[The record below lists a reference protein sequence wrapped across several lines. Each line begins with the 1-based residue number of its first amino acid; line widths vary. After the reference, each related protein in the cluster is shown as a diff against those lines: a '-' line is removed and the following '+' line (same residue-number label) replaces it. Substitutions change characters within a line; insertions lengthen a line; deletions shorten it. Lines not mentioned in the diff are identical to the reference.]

1 MIIKKV
7 LMWYLARI
15 TGWNAIKS
23 RAIQLDMD
31 MTDEQYKAC
40 TAKIKQLADIRPVS
54 ISREFTYLDDHRS

>member
-1 MIIKKV
+1 V
-7 LMWYLARI
+7 LTWDLARI

-23 RAIQLDMD
+23 RAIQLGMD

-54 ISREFTYLDDHRS
+54 LTSS